1 MNPPTPPRLD
11 LVTVCVL
18 VGLGCALAPALMNH
32 AAYIN
37 CMNHG
42 GGLTC
47 RVFQNDA
54 ANSWLAASGFAMG
67 IAFRQRQ

>member
-1 MNPPTPPRLD
+1 MNLPPPPRLD
-11 LVTVCVL
+11 LATACVL
-18 VGLGCALAPALMNH
+18 FALGCALAPALMNH

-37 CMNHG
+37 CMNHA

-47 RVFQNDA
+47 RVFQNEA
-54 ANSWLAASGFAMG
+54 GNSWIAASGVALA